1 MYKTFEEAIEHAKTL
16 FTDDVVKAPR
26 WQGVDIS
33 DKPEMAMHEVLF
45 FSFQVPLAHEE
56 LDPYRQDIK
65 PNLPWADDHFLER
78 VCGQPLNPGKTWK
91 TWPYAHSADRFRDEQ
106 GQFNHNYMERYW
118 PKYAGFTPEGKIT
131 KAQSAASA
139 NGGIRYP
146 YADLDDLLHHLYNDP
161 MSRQAY
167 FPIWFPEDGSHSDR
181 KPCSLGHHFIM
192 RDNKLHTVYYIRSC
206 DYVRHFRDDI
216 YLTVRL
222 TLWLLNNLR
231 QMGPAWYDVTP
242 GTFTMHITSLHMFRN
257 DYLRMK
263 S

>member
-1 MYKTFEEAIEHAKTL
+1 MYANFRDAIDHTLTL
-16 FTDDVVKAPR
+16 FEDEVVNAPR

-45 FSFQVPLAHEE
+45 HSLQVPMIGEN
-56 LDPYRQDIK
+56 LDIYRHDIQ
-65 PNLPWADDHFLER
+65 PNLPWADDHFNER
-78 VCGQPLNPGKTWK
+78 VCGEPLNPGDTWT
-91 TWPYAHSADRFRDEQ
+91 TWPYSLSADNFRDAN

-118 PKYAGFTPEGKIT
+118 PKFAGQTPSGKLDEPYPL
-131 KAQSAASA
+131 QA
-139 NGGIRYP
+139 NRGIRHT
-146 YADLDDLLHHLYNDP
+146 YADLNDLVTHLAEDP

-167 FPIWFPEDGSHSDR
+167 FPIWFPEDGTHSDR

-192 RDNKLHTVYYIRSC
+192 RRGELHSTYYIRSC

-222 TLWLLNNLR
+222 TLWLLDRLR
-231 QMGPAWYDVTP
+231 ERNPQWNEVVP
-242 GTFTMHITSLHMFRN
+242 GLFNMHITSLHMFRN
-257 DYLRMK
+257 DFLGYK